1 MSDPQTPRPT
11 EAGTGGRPRSMSL
24 GVRLTLVSAVAVAVA
39 VALASIAA
47 YLIVRQ
53 ELVSQIDQSLVDS
66 LTAGVRVEQQGPGP
80 GFTIVPATPGP
91 FAATRYVQ
99 VATTDGRALLPEGET
114 LRLPITGET
123 LEVAR
128 GSVSSYFS
136 DAVVD
141 GVHLRILTA
150 SARGPFL
157 GQLAVQIARPLTEAD
172 ASLRSLRWI
181 LFFLTLAGTG
191 LAAIAGLAVARTGLA
206 PVRRLTDTVERVIST
221 GDLSQRIEHPGTDE
235 LGRLAARFNAML
247 DSLQA
252 LQSAQRQLVA
262 DASHELRTPLT
273 SLRTNFEL
281 LARGDAIPPEER
293 ERMIGDVVAELEDLT
308 VLVSDLTELAR
319 GTSAPETLEYVALD
333 DIVRHALDRAR
344 RHGQDMTFRTAIE
357 RSLVHG
363 VPARIDRAVGNLL
376 DNAVKWSPPD
386 GSIDVSVRDG
396 TVTVRDHGPGISPED
411 LPFVFDRFYRSTTS
425 RRLPGSGL
433 GLAIVRQVAEIH
445 GGFVTA
451 RNAEDGG
458 AILTLHLP
466 PADLVPPPQSVE
478 AATGSP

>member
-1 MSDPQTPRPT
+1 MSDPRTSGLR
-11 EAGTGGRPRSMSL
+11 GRANSMSL

-39 VALASIAA
+39 IALASIAA

-53 ELVSQIDQSLVDS
+53 QLVSQIDQSLVDS

-80 GFTIVPATPGP
+80 GFTIVPAAPGP
-91 FAATRYVQ
+91 FAASRYVQ

-114 LRLPITGET
+114 LRLPITDET

-128 GSVSSYFS
+128 GHVNSYFS

-191 LAAIAGLAVARTGLA
+191 LAAVAGLAVARTGLA

-221 GDLSQRIEHPGTDE
+221 GDLSQRIEHPGNDE

-293 ERMIGDVVAELEDLT
+293 ERMIDDVVAELEDLT

-333 DIVRHALDRAR
+333 EVVTHALDRSR
-344 RHGQDMTFRTAIE
+344 RRNHTMVFNADIVHSM
-357 RSLVHG
+357 VHG

-376 DNAVKWSPPD
+376 DNAAKWSPP
-386 GSIDVSVRDG
+386 GGPVEVTVRDG
-396 TVTVRDHGPGISPED
+396 SVTVRDHGPGIPPDD
-411 LPFVFDRFYRSTTS
+411 LPFVFDRFYRSAAGRS
-425 RRLPGSGL
+425 MPGSGL

-458 AILTLHLP
+458 AILCLHLP
-466 PADLVPPPQSVE
+466 PADLAVPPPHVE
-478 AATGSP
+478 ADAGAP